1 MTISQLQRVQNA
13 AARLA
18 LGLSPREHVQ
28 LGLKELHWLPVTHRI
43 QFKLALLMFL
53 VHNRLCPEYLSDTV
67 LQISDDPGRQRLR
80 KGDGTD
86 YDEPRTRT
94 KMGDRA

>member
-1 MTISQLQRVQNA
+1 
-13 AARLA
+13 
-18 LGLSPREHVQ
+18 
-28 LGLKELHWLPVTHRI
+28 
-43 QFKLALLMFL
+43 MFL
-53 VHNRLCPEYLSDTV
+53 VHNRLCPDYLSDTV

-94 KMGDRA
+94 KMGDRAFSVAAGPKMWNSLPESNAQPTALLDSNGNSRLIFLANRLSI